1 MLNLVKIFFFTISLS
16 FALTSCSKSPPQL
29 DSKENKN
36 TVVVLNNCTKN
47 DFEEGSRWITGQLRA
62 FKKTDPKYAYG
73 FASEDFRSTLS
84 ISQFADIISTEYSML
99 LDWRNFEILSC
110 EKNDEYFLFGVKVV
124 SNEEI
129 VYTLDY
135 FLSKIGG
142 SWGVDSA
149 NIVTQTGS

>member
-1 MLNLVKIFFFTISLS
+1 MLSSVKIFFFTILLL
-16 FALTSCSKSPPQL
+16 FVLTSCSKSPSQI
-29 DSKENKN
+29 DSKEI
-36 TVVVLNNCTKN
+36 TDVVLNNCTKS

-62 FKKTDPKYAYG
+62 FKKSDPKYAYG

-84 ISQFADIISTEYSML
+84 INQFADIISTEYSML

-110 EKNDEYFLFGVKVV
+110 DKNEEYFLFGVKVV

-129 VYTLDY
+129 VYIFEY

-142 SWGVDSA
+142 SWGIDSA
-149 NIVTQTGS
+149 NIVTQIGS